1 MELPKLPREIFV
13 KIMFHRFQIMYGPM
27 LDKTDKYLSDLRNCR
42 RQEIIDTEHLLEIS
56 EKLSELLHGN
66 NQLLMGSLRVWKCK
80 KPQNY
85 CCHCDECMS
94 LVELL
99 SSK

>member
-13 KIMFHRFQIMYGPM
+13 KIMYGPM
-27 LDKTDKYLSDLRNCR
+27 LDKTDEYLSDLKKER
-42 RQEIIDTEHLLEIS
+42 IDTKHLLEIS

-66 NQLLMGSLRVWKCK
+66 NQLLTGSLRAWKCK

-85 CCHCDECMS
+85 CCHCDECVVS
-94 LVELL
+94 LELL
-99 SSK
+99 SLE